1 MANEFPDLFPGFKSE
16 TVETEEAQLFC
27 RVGGSGPPLVLLHG
41 YPQSHTCW
49 HKVAPLLAERF
60 TLVLPDLPGYGSSSI
75 PALSQDH
82 HAYSKRTMA
91 NSIVE
96 LMRLLGFDK
105 FHLAGHDRGG
115 RVAYRLALDHPH
127 AVSRVAVLDILPTF
141 DYWEK
146 LDRQFGLK
154 VYHWMFLAQPAPF
167 PEKLI
172 AASPVRFLEHTL
184 ASWTG
189 NKSLDCFSE
198 EALDDNR
205 AWFRDPDR
213 ISATCEDYRA
223 GATIDFEHDSLD
235 HQAGNQILIPLLAL
249 WGEKGIATS
258 VESPLDVWRSWCP
271 HAEGQPVPGGH
282 FLPEEAWQ
290 ETADALRKFF
300 AD

>member
-1 MANEFPDLFPGFKSE
+1 MASEFPDLFPGFKSE

-27 RVGGSGPPLVLLHG
+27 RIGGSGPPLLLLHG

-49 HKVAPLLAERF
+49 HKVVPLLADRF
-60 TLVLPDLPGYGSSSI
+60 TLVLPDLPGYGKSSI
-75 PALSQDH
+75 PPLSQDH
-82 HAYSKRTMA
+82 QAYSKRAMA
-91 NSIVE
+91 DGIVE

-115 RVAYRLALDHPH
+115 RVAYRMALDHPH
-127 AVSRVAVLDILPTF
+127 AVNRVAVLDILPTF

-189 NKSLDCFSE
+189 SKNLDCFSE

-223 GATIDFEHDSLD
+223 GATIDFEHDNLD
-235 HQAGNQILIPLLAL
+235 HQAGKRILIPLLAL

-258 VESPLDVWRSWCP
+258 VKSPLDVWRSWCP
-271 HAEGQPVPGGH
+271 YAEGRSVPGGH

-290 ETADALRKFF
+290 ETAEELQKFF
-300 AD
+300 AH